1 MNERLICFVFF
12 GQNLFY
18 SIVLRIGA
26 ERLGFIRY
34 LYPFLFLLKKK
45 KFHANSKLDIEIA
58 NGLVMNE
65 AKKWKYKYF
74 AIQFPRAR
82 ERIRKFKDHK
92 IVRREWEQLITLSKK
107 LLQMQLNNKTH
118 KETKK
123 HKTLKRFFR
132 ELFEK

>member
-1 MNERLICFVFF
+1 MKDWFVWSFF
-12 GQNLFY
+12 VQKLFY
-18 SIVLRIGA
+18 SVVLRIGA

-45 KFHANSKLDIEIA
+45 FHANSKQDIEIA

-92 IVRREWEQLITLSKK
+92 IVRRERVRAAHNFVKKVIADATEQLNTQKD
-107 LLQMQLNNKTH
+107 
-118 KETKK
+118 EK
-123 HKTLKRFFR
+123 HKTLNRFFT
-132 ELFEK
+132 ELF